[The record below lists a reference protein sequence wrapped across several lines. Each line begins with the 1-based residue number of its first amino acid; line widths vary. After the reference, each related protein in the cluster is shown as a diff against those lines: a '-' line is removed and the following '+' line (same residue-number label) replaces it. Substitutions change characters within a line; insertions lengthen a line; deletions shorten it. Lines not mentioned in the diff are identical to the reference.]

1 MSCGNS
7 ASTSGFFYG
16 TTNPYS
22 SMPVHNWYHSK
33 YGDLANRYGS
43 AGRVKLDEFLKKYE
57 KNILYK
63 DVYYDK
69 EMGRGDIYCCII
81 EMDKQGTIAY
91 IEDCNF
97 DKKQNYRRGYLNI
110 FFSKETPAYEYAV
123 KYIAKNRIQ
132 EEKKGVIN
140 LICKTPNGGF
150 ELKEYSIKNP
160 DIDFNINYNEGFK
173 DIDKI
178 ILERLN
184 EENGKGLVM
193 LYGEPGT
200 GKTSYI
206 RRIINNVTKRVL
218 YLPPDMATELSNPG
232 LVPFLTDIP
241 NSVLIVED
249 AENVLIK
256 RQGQHNQAIS
266 NILNLSDGLFGD
278 CLNIQIVATFNT
290 NLSNIDEA
298 LLRKGRLIAKYEF
311 KQLTSDRVK
320 RLARKLGVKFDK
332 DSGTIAEIYN
342 SEDLDF
348 SKTGRK
354 AIGFKNDNGVL
365 EKENVGKK
373 TTTPKNKKKP
383 LIPTESLPP
392 GNIKAS
398 LKAKGI

>member
-7 ASTSGFFYG
+7 ASTNGFFYG

-22 SMPVHNWYHSK
+22 SMPVHNWYYSK

-43 AGRVKLDEFLKKYE
+43 AGKVKLDDFLKKYE
-57 KNILYK
+57 KSILYK
-63 DVYYDK
+63 DTYFDK
-69 EMGRGDIYCCII
+69 ELGRGEIYCCII
-81 EMDKQGTIAY
+81 QMDNHGTIAY
-91 IEDCNF
+91 VEDCNF
-97 DKKQNYRRGYLNI
+97 DKKQSIRKGFLNI
-110 FFSKETPAYEYAV
+110 FYNKQTLAYDYAI
-123 KYIAKNRIQ
+123 KYIAKHKVQ
-132 EEKKGVIN
+132 EDKKGIIN
-140 LICKTPNGGF
+140 LICKTANGGF

-178 ILERLN
+178 ILEKLN

-206 RRIINNVTKRVL
+206 RRIINNVRKRVL

-241 NSVLIVED
+241 NSILIVED

-266 NILNLSDGLFGD
+266 NILNLSDGLIGD
-278 CLNIQIVATFNT
+278 CLSIQIVATFNT

-298 LLRKGRLIAKYEF
+298 LMRKGRLIAKYEF

-342 SEDLDF
+342 AEDMDF
-348 SKTGRK
+348 SKTARK

-365 EKENVGKK
+365 ENESTGKK
-373 TTTPKNKKKP
+373 ISTPKNSRKK
-383 LIPTESLPP
+383 IIVNNLPP
-392 GNIKAS
+392 D
-398 LKAKGI
+398 LKSALKSHS